1 MAVIFK
7 SDRYSLLTNDD
18 FVVFDGAVPTSFIL
32 PFATGSGNRKTI
44 KNTGTGDL
52 IVAVNKT
59 DTIDG
64 LTTRTIPPAESV
76 EFCDSATGKW
86 IVATTN
92 NTGMVTSVSVTTA
105 NGVSGTVT
113 NPTSN
118 AAITLSLGAIT
129 PSSVNS
135 VVLSGSGTPTLSV
148 TGTASISNSN
158 TGDQTLSGLGGVP
171 TTRTISTTAPITG
184 GGDLSANRTLAMA
197 AASSGVNGYL
207 TSTDWA
213 SFTAKAELPTT
224 TAVASAILTAG
235 QWVNLHNVAGVKNVR
250 PADSTDATKPVHGF
264 VLSGFASSA
273 TATVYLFGINNVI
286 PIGSFVAADVGSPVF
301 LSTAGGTTLTPPAT
315 TGNLLQQVGYVDG
328 VGATLTVNL
337 INSPGIVRA

>member
-1 MAVIFK
+1 
-7 SDRYSLLTNDD
+7 TNDD
-18 FVVFDGAVPTSFIL
+18 FVVFDGAATTSFIL
-32 PFATGSGNRKTI
+32 PLATGSGNRKTI

-52 IVAVNKT
+52 VVAVNKT

-64 LTTRTIPPAESV
+64 LTSRTIAPQESV
-76 EFCDSATGKW
+76 DFCDSATGKW

-92 NTGMVTSVSVTTA
+92 STGMVTSVSVVTA
-105 NGVSGTVT
+105 NGISGTVA

-135 VVLSGSGTPTLSV
+135 VVLSGSSTPTLAV
-148 TGTASISNSN
+148 TGTASVSNAN
-158 TGDQTLSGLGGVP
+158 TGDQTLVGLGGVP
-171 TTRTISTTAPITG
+171 TSRTISTTAPITG
-184 GGDLSANRTLAMA
+184 GGNLSADRTLAMA
-197 AASSGVNGYL
+197 AAASGVNGYL

-213 SFTAKAELPTT
+213 SFTAKAELPIT
-224 TAVASAILTAG
+224 TAVASATLTAG
-235 QWVNLHNVAGVKNVR
+235 QWVSFHDVAGVKNVR

-264 VLSGFASSA
+264 VLSGFSSSA
-273 TATVYLFGINNVI
+273 TATVYLFGINNAI
-286 PIGSFVAADVGSPVF
+286 SIGSFVAADAGKPVF